1 MTSKKDIFLLYFL
14 LIIEILILLNS
25 KIVINSVIKSS
36 KLFIF
41 KIFPSLMPT
50 MIIGLLLA
58 KLNFHKI
65 IPKFIKKTFGYLF
78 NFDDV
83 TTSIFITSMLC
94 GSPSS
99 ASFINEYLNNGKINE
114 KTAENLLCC
123 THFINPL
130 FVISAVGIDIFNSTK
145 IGMIILFLTHLSN
158 FIKAF
163 LLRKNFVSTKLKIEN
178 KKEKEKFMIVF
189 KDVIKVCMMQLLV
202 IFGIVILFNM
212 LTILIKEVFNINYF
226 FETIINIILEITGGI
241 NKISYLNIS
250 FIFKIFLSYYSL
262 SFGGICIQMQTLSM
276 ITNKKIKYLKY
287 FIFRLF

>member
-50 MIIGLLLA
+50 MIIGLLLV

>member
-1 MTSKKDIFLLYFL
+1 M
-14 LIIEILILLNS
+14 ILD
-25 KIVINSVIKSS
+25 
-36 KLFIF
+36 
-41 KIFPSLMPT
+41 
-50 MIIGLLLA
+50 IIGPQRYTLSLTYA
-58 KLNFHKI
+58 
-65 IPKFIKKTFGYLF
+65 IPP
-78 NFDDV
+78 V
-83 TTSIFITSMLC
+83 
-94 GSPSS
+94 
-99 ASFINEYLNNGKINE
+99 
-114 KTAENLLCC
+114 
-123 THFINPL
+123 
-130 FVISAVGIDIFNSTK
+130 
-145 IGMIILFLTHLSN
+145 LFLTHLYN

>member
-41 KIFPSLMPT
+41 KIFSSLMPT

-145 IGMIILFLTHLSN
+145 IGMIILFFTYLSN

>member
-1 MTSKKDIFLLYFL
+1 MTSKKDNFLLYFL

-50 MIIGLLLA
+50 MIIGLLLV

>member
-25 KIVINSVIKSS
+25 KIVINSVNKSS

-50 MIIGLLLA
+50 MIIGLLLV